1 MHTYT
6 YNKDKLGVTIST
18 GVVVDS
24 HYLDADPDPG
34 YQNDADPHNTDF
46 KYPVSKNRSSNCTV
60 CVQLERVGY

>member
-18 GVVVDS
+18 GGVVDP
-24 HYLDADPDPG
+24 HNLDAYPDPG

-46 KYPVSKNRSSNCTV
+46 KNRSSNCTV